1 MNEPKKRKP
10 AKLADFLP
18 TVLRQQGIAARIA
31 QAGVVEVWPELV
43 GPTIGKVTRAIS
55 VTPDGV
61 LFVGVHTNG
70 WMQELTMMM
79 PEIISS
85 VNTRAGTAIIRRIQF
100 RLLGPDER

>member
-1 MNEPKKRKP
+1 MSEQKKRKP

-18 TVLRQQGIAARIA
+18 AVLREQGVAARIA
-31 QAGVVEVWPELV
+31 QAGVVSVWPELV

-70 WMQELTMMM
+70 WMQELSMMA
-79 PEIISS
+79 PEIIGSI
-85 VNTRAGTAIIRRIQF
+85 NARAGGAVIRRIQF